1 MNLTN
6 QKKYTDLL
14 EKFSL
19 FLISEGK
26 SDLTIEAY
34 MKDVKGWL
42 EKNNSTPDEM
52 ADHIASLGIRGKA
65 SRTISRHASSLR
77 RWGRFLVEHGY
88 EKEDIARL
96 IVNPK
101 RKIHLPT
108 FLVQQQVEDIIESC
122 DQDSEIGIRDAT
134 MFQMIYDAGLRG
146 SEALKIKLEDLSQS
160 RTEVIV
166 TGKGSRERVC
176 LLGPR
181 SKEKLEKWIE
191 GPRKEWDSNECPFLF
206 ISKKGTPITTRQL
219 RNRFYEA
226 VKSAG
231 LGSGISPHA
240 LRHAFA
246 THMLQNG
253 CDIRIVQSLLGHKRI
268 STTQV
273 YTHLAFPDLLMT
285 YRACH
290 PRA

>member
-1 MNLTN
+1 MNLAN
-6 QKKYTDLL
+6 QKKYTELL

-19 FLISEGK
+19 FLFSEGK
-26 SDLTIEAY
+26 SDLTVEAY

-42 EKNNSTPDEM
+42 EKNCTTAEDM
-52 ADHIASLGIRGKA
+52 ADHIASLGIRGK
-65 SRTISRHASSLR
+65 SPRTLSRHASSLR
-77 RWGRFLVEHGY
+77 RWGRFLIDNGY
-88 EKEDIARL
+88 EKDDVARL
-96 IVNPK
+96 IVNPR

-108 FLVQQQVEDIIESC
+108 FLVQRQVEDIIDSC
-122 DQDSEIGIRDAT
+122 DVKTAIGMRDSA

-146 SEALKIKLEDLSQS
+146 SEVLKLELTDLSKS
-160 RTEVIV
+160 KSEVRV
-166 TGKGSRERVC
+166 MGKGSRERVC
-176 LLGPR
+176 LIGPR
-181 SKEKLEKWIE
+181 SKEKLENWIE
-191 GPRKEWDSNECPFLF
+191 GPRKEWDNDESPYLF

-231 LGSGISPHA
+231 LGAGISPHA